1 MSSPRRNRN
10 AAFVSG
16 QEVRPRR
23 EQQNLPIS
31 ELIQRAAEQEQ
42 RDAAAASAAR
52 AAAQAAAASAAA
64 SAARAAA
71 ASAARAV
78 SVTGAPQ
85 RIDEIRSN
93 AIAEA
98 VRAAKDY
105 RDYLLRPSDAASP
118 KPELAEELIRNEAI
132 AAARRY
138 LSREAVG
145 ITKYQEEEI
154 IRSSITEAS
163 KIRFVMSDDEEMVVN
178 ELQPGEDEV
187 DIDEEREVEEEFIEV
202 ISNYQEQQDT
212 LNGADNKAKR
222 TPLEMIKDTVHQQI
236 FVNSGMLTDLGDMFE
251 CEIIFRRK
259 NGRYAFFIR
268 PRNTNY
274 MIHITNGTKDNQD
287 RIFFNL
293 SLKTD
298 AESSTG
304 ATAPSERR
312 KIRTEYIC
320 EYAVKDGHIYHKYE
334 MDGTPAVIKK
344 NRVNLKL
351 KEKIFNPYL
360 KLNEL
365 VEKYLGYG
373 ERIFMDSPLAL
384 IHEKIEKLRKR
395 LGSSIPEDLQ
405 KIMHHFENEKNKT
418 EIDTSLNKD
427 YYLLKKFTSLQLGN
441 KQVENIDY
449 KIQNKLLYR
458 TNNKFTNALAFRYAT
473 YIKDFE
479 FTKSCNGAYTYT
491 DPFSFKLAT
500 PFTATD
506 IYLHRFD
513 RHFDDEYAMYRY
525 DLDSPEKLHR
535 LAELVELCKS
545 LMMNFISI
553 SYYIA
558 SEAVLY
564 RERVPMNV
572 DIHNIYPELIW
583 NRGTRPVWSK
593 LFEVYKHVQGGN
605 LSRID
610 IDVLRTKLPVT
621 GKKIDLM
628 TAIEIPFVGISPPVD
643 IYQSCSTL
651 YKKIPVVAEEDKKS
665 FDEIDLQ
672 GVERY
677 MFEANTISTEVLGQI
692 YFDFFKSIREE
703 TVKTTAKKAEYVEL
717 TKDEFREMF
726 PELGKIVAKTGTVP
740 GVVSVIDQAGQT
752 ILEEPEFKPK
762 YALSPSAAQAA
773 PSLAA
778 QTAPAAAVPSSASVA
793 KISSTPITMASI
805 VRTQIPYSQDISK
818 VIMDIRKFQKD
829 NLKPIPGESRRLR
842 GIRLKQFRPMIERLE
857 QLRRTQLETLHQTG
871 QKVPADIGRQIAK
884 LHEEGIG
891 KLTRTQ
897 QAYYDLEKSVK
908 ENTTELNK
916 LAETI
921 REYERTAKS
930 ETQKLIHKIKEQ
942 ILNEKRLLYIIIP
955 NEILSQGSSAISIS
969 KTMYKILKQRQTEI
983 QDKIDKLEKDLKVLE
998 ARDIEEQKVIA
1009 DTRARMS
1016 REEQEAIRREEERI
1030 AAQAD
1035 AKRKQIEEDERSIQ
1049 ESKELY
1055 KRLKERASELKEK
1068 ITAVLIKSNPDSP
1081 LYKYYNRA
1089 LEIVRKTIK
1098 SYKEHV
1104 TAIEYLAAARAKTEE
1119 QSLSKKDMDTYV
1131 KSYRETLTKSRDNM
1145 MLFTEIEESLNKTP
1159 DEIETIAMKL
1169 YGSAEEKPLT
1179 VVTDETVAVEKLEK
1193 SKQKRL
1199 QQIAEERRVQSQR
1212 LEELETQRA
1221 EAEAKTAALLAK
1233 LSEAEAVAKLD
1244 ELEDIAKQNE
1254 KTYYDFFKLYTKH
1267 SEIIEQLSG
1276 EIKHISS
1283 KITGIHEKII
1293 NKRLDAT
1300 RITELLTLQKQTED
1314 LLKIEESVDT
1324 RRTLKAQ
1331 LVDINNELYNPILA
1345 PVQKKALLKELDEL
1359 KETLVLLNAAFELKT
1374 LEQNTLVL
1382 ENEKFINTYSKIKG
1396 PQKEK
1401 LLAQLEKIKSNGT
1414 AGTLQSTKQIFDT
1427 NILEN
1432 QELIRNNTHLRD
1444 NVKTYLLKKLEK
1456 LTAVSRVASTST
1468 PTAVDKESIARAKLA
1483 EKQAVEEERKKFVQW
1498 EKEHAKIFDEIRKME
1513 TELKG
1518 SNPLVVEG
1526 GLMRQLHDVNKQ
1538 LSNTNIAL
1546 AKKTKLEKE
1555 RDELNTKIRVISAA
1569 LDKKM
1574 EMYNKFLLANESLIR
1589 NNVNFKDTKLK
1600 IQLIKRIERY
1610 NEELLHKLVEDEE
1623 PSGASGTFDPFG
1635 STRPVASAE
1644 EGETFSI
1651 Y

>member
-1 MSSPRRNRN
+1 MSSPIRNRN

-16 QEVRPRR
+16 QEVRPKRR
-23 EQQNLPIS
+23 DPPNISVS
-31 ELIQRAAEQEQ
+31 ELQQRAAEQE
-42 RDAAAASAAR
+42 RRNAIAASAAEAAALAVR
-52 AAAQAAAASAAA
+52 NAQGVKAVTSKGTSKAAAQAAAQAAA
-64 SAARAAA
+64 GMNA
-71 ASAARAV
+71 
-78 SVTGAPQ
+78 Q
-85 RIDEIRSN
+85 RIDEISSN

-98 VRAAKDY
+98 IRAARDF
-105 RDYLLRPSDAASP
+105 RDYLLTPSDSASP
-118 KPELAEELIRNEAI
+118 TPEFAAELIRNEAI
-132 AAARRY
+132 AAAKRY

-145 ITKYQEEEI
+145 INKYQELEI
-154 IRSSITEAS
+154 IRASINEAS
-163 KIRFVMSDDEEMVVN
+163 KITFVMSDDKEMVVN

-187 DIDEEREVEEEFIEV
+187 DVDEEREVEEEFIEV

-212 LNGADNKAKR
+212 INGADNKTKR

-236 FVNSGMLTDLGDMFE
+236 FVNSGMLNDLGEMFK
-251 CEIIFRRK
+251 CEIIFRRQ

-274 MIHITNGTKDNQD
+274 MVHITNGTKDNQD

-293 SLKTD
+293 SLKTES
-298 AESSTG
+298 ESSTG
-304 ATAPSERR
+304 ATASTERR

-334 MDGTPAVIKK
+334 IDGTPAVIKK

-351 KEKIFNPYL
+351 TEKIFNPYL

-365 VEKYLGYG
+365 LKYYFDSG
-373 ERIFMDSPLAL
+373 ERVFMDSGLSL
-384 IHEKIEKLRKR
+384 IHEKIEQLRKR
-395 LGSSIPEDLQ
+395 LASSIPEDLQ
-405 KIMHHFENEKNKT
+405 KIMHHFENDKNKE

-427 YYLLKKFTSLQLGN
+427 YYLLKKFASLQLGN
-441 KQVENIDY
+441 KQVEDIDS

-458 TNNKFTNALAFRYAT
+458 TNNKFTNALAFRYST
-473 YIKDFE
+473 YIKGFE

-564 RERVPMNV
+564 RERVPINV
-572 DIHNIYPELIW
+572 DIHNIYPKLIW

-593 LFEVYKHVQGGN
+593 LFEVYKHVQGRN

-610 IDVLRTKLPVT
+610 IDVLKSKLPIT

-628 TAIEIPFVGISPPVD
+628 TSIEIPFVGISPPVD
-643 IYQSCSTL
+643 IYQSCSPT

-665 FDEIDLQ
+665 FDKIDLQ

-677 MFEANTISTEVLGQI
+677 MFEENTISSEVLGKI

-703 TVKTTAKKAEYVEL
+703 VVETTAKKAEYVEL
-717 TKDEFREMF
+717 TKDEFREIF
-726 PELGKIVAKTGTVP
+726 PELGKLTAKPGSAP
-740 GVVSVIDQAGQT
+740 GVISVIDQSGQA

-762 YALSPSAAQAA
+762 YALAPTPTPTPTLSPA
-773 PSLAA
+773 P
-778 QTAPAAAVPSSASVA
+778 TPTPAPKPVA
-793 KISSTPITMASI
+793 KISSIPITMASV

-818 VIMDIRKFQKD
+818 VIVDIRKFQKD
-829 NLKPIPGESRRLR
+829 NLKPIPGESRRQR
-842 GIRLKQFRPMIERLE
+842 GIRLKQIRPMIERLE
-857 QLRRTQLETLHQTG
+857 QLRRTQLETLRQTG
-871 QKVPADIGRQIAK
+871 QKVPADIGRQITK

-897 QAYYDLEKSVK
+897 QIYNDLEKSVK

-916 LAETI
+916 LAESI
-921 REYERTAKS
+921 REYERTVKS
-930 ETQKLIHKIKEQ
+930 ETQKLILKIKEQ
-942 ILNEKRLLYIIIP
+942 ILDEKRLLYIIIP
-955 NEILSQGSSAISIS
+955 KEILSQGSSAVSIS

-998 ARDIEEQKVIA
+998 ARDIEDQKVIA
-1009 DTRARMS
+1009 EFRARMS
-1016 REEQEAIRREEERI
+1016 LEEQEAIKRQEQII
-1030 AAQAD
+1030 AEQAE
-1035 AKRKQIEEDERSIQ
+1035 AKRKQIEEDEQ
-1049 ESKELY
+1049 ATKEAKELY
-1055 KRLKERASELKEK
+1055 KRLKERANELKEK
-1068 ITAVLIKSNPDSP
+1068 INVVLIKSNPDSP

-1089 LEIVRKTIK
+1089 LEIILKTIK

-1104 TAIEYLAAARAKTEE
+1104 TAMEYLGAARAKTEE
-1119 QSLSKKDMDTYV
+1119 QAFSKKDREKYAT
-1131 KSYRETLTKSRDNM
+1131 SYRETLTKSRDNM
-1145 MLFTEIEESLNKTP
+1145 ILFTEIEENLNKTP

-1169 YGSAEEKPLT
+1169 YGITEDKPLI

-1199 QQIAEERRVQSQR
+1199 QQIAEERRAQSQR
-1212 LEELETQRA
+1212 LEELKKAQA
-1221 EAEAKTAALLAK
+1221 EDDAKKASLLAN
-1233 LSEAEAVAKLD
+1233 LSKTDAVAKLD

-1254 KTYYDFFKLYTKH
+1254 KTYYDFFKLYKIN

-1276 EIKHISS
+1276 EIKYISS
-1283 KITGIHEKII
+1283 KITGVHDKII
-1293 NKRLDAT
+1293 NKKLAAT

-1314 LLKIEESVDT
+1314 QLKTEEVPDI

-1345 PVQKKALLKELDEL
+1345 PVQKKALLKELDDL
-1359 KETLVLLNAAFELKT
+1359 KETLFLLNAAFELKT

-1382 ENEKFINTYSKIKG
+1382 ENEKFINSYSKIKG

-1401 LLAQLEKIKSNGT
+1401 LLAQIENFKRTGT
-1414 AGTLQSTKQIFDT
+1414 VGTLRSTKQIFDT
-1427 NILEN
+1427 YILEN

-1444 NVKTYLLKKLEK
+1444 NIKTYLL
-1456 LTAVSRVASTST
+1456 
-1468 PTAVDKESIARAKLA
+1468 
-1483 EKQAVEEERKKFVQW
+1483 QEERKKFVKW
-1498 EKEHAKIFDEIRKME
+1498 EKEHSKIFDEIRKME

-1518 SNPLVVEG
+1518 PNHLVVEG

-1546 AKKTKLEKE
+1546 AKKIKLEKD
-1555 RDELNTKIRVISAA
+1555 RDKLNTQIRVISAA

-1600 IQLIKRIERY
+1600 MQLIKRIEIY
-1610 NEELLHKLVEDEE
+1610 KEELLHKLVEDEE